1 MKFRVEIIGS
11 FTMNLPVIQTHN
23 NISFPDVEQALLEPD
38 GLLAMG
44 GDLSVK
50 RLLSAY
56 SSGIFPWFS
65 DGEPILWW
73 SPNPRMVLFPEYFK
87 CSKSLK
93 KSINNKKFQVIYNR
107 NFLNVM
113 KQCSKPRP
121 LQQGTW
127 ITEEMLYAYQQ
138 LHLAGYAH
146 SVETWLD
153 GKLVGGLYGIAIGR
167 VFFGESMFSIE
178 RDASKVALFHLSET
192 LKTKQFVVIDCQVYS
207 KHLDSLGAFC
217 IPRNEFIKLLKHA
230 CIPADKLVF
239 TG

>member
-1 MKFRVEIIGS
+1 
-11 FTMNLPVIQTHN
+11 MNLPVIQTHN

-167 VFFGESMFSIE
+167 V
-178 RDASKVALFHLSET
+178 
-192 LKTKQFVVIDCQVYS
+192 
-207 KHLDSLGAFC
+207 
-217 IPRNEFIKLLKHA
+217 
-230 CIPADKLVF
+230 
-239 TG
+239 